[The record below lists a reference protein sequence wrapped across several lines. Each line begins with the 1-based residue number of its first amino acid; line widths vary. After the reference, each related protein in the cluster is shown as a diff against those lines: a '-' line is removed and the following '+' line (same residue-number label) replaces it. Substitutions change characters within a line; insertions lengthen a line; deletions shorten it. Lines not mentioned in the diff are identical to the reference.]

1 MSPEGSR
8 VTTGHEWFFF
18 LFPRMLRPLA
28 PPASRSLVC
37 WVMGSDRPCKMP
49 GTSGQA
55 CHPPPTVR
63 VDPISPHIK
72 PKSLPGVWCPGA
84 AVRNGHHWGP
94 RQQASVLSPSG
105 SQNQVQNQG
114 VGRAWGGDGIRPV
127 GSIQPL
133 PAPVAPRVLGLW
145 PPPSNPCL
153 CLWLAFRSV
162 PVSSLLFIKNLLLD

>member
-55 CHPPPTVR
+55 CHPPPTVCA
-63 VDPISPHIK
+63 DPISPRIK

-84 AVRNGHHWGP
+84 AVRKGHHWGP

-114 VGRAWGGDGIRPV
+114 VGRVGAGMGSVPWGP
-127 GSIQPL
+127 SSLFQPL
-133 PAPVAPRVLGLW
+133 WLHVSLACGRLPPTPASVFGWLSAPCRYPLSFL
-145 PPPSNPCL
+145 
-153 CLWLAFRSV
+153 
-162 PVSSLLFIKNLLLD
+162 